1 MEFSFLLFASVG
13 LLLKKRCFHRKC
25 AHVLYCLIKISILF
39 ILLCV
44 LNMFHNPSTST
55 QLSKVPS
62 NDVQIV
68 SGLLFF
74 PFTQSKKS
82 SKDIQIVSLF
92 FIYLHSFFFFFKWH
106 FSLEMTNMSCTQ
118 LCCRVGLSQC
128 DTGHSCKCSNV
139 PIQSWVPEWPGP

>member
-1 MEFSFLLFASVG
+1 MQLSVKTPFSSNRLTNSNRNEWSFHSCYLPVLVCC
-13 LLLKKRCFHRKC
+13 LKKRCFHRKC
-25 AHVLYCLIKISILF
+25 AHVLHCLIKISILF

-92 FIYLHSFFFFFKWH
+92 FIYLHNQGFFF
-106 FSLEMTNMSCTQ
+106 SN
-118 LCCRVGLSQC
+118 
-128 DTGHSCKCSNV
+128 DTSV
-139 PIQSWVPEWPGP
+139 

>member
-1 MEFSFLLFASVG
+1 MKTPFSSNRLTNSNRNEWSFHSCYLPVSVCC
-13 LLLKKRCFHRKC
+13 LKKRCFHRKC

-39 ILLCV
+39 ILCV
-44 LNMFHNPSTST
+44 LNMFHNPSTSI

-82 SKDIQIVSLF
+82 SKDIQIVSF
-92 FIYLHSFFFFFKWH
+92 FIFLFTQSVFFF
-106 FSLEMTNMSCTQ
+106 SN
-118 LCCRVGLSQC
+118 
-128 DTGHSCKCSNV
+128 DTSV
-139 PIQSWVPEWPGP
+139 